1 MQLVL
6 LSGVSGSGKSV
17 ALKALE
23 DAGYFSVDNLP
34 ADLIGP
40 LADYARARGEAKVAI
55 SADARSRESLGN
67 LPEIVERERA
77 KGTDVRVIFLD
88 AADESLVRRFSE
100 TRRPHPLA
108 RDGESLQSAIAEER
122 RVLSWLAE
130 IGQRIDT
137 SALLPSQ
144 LRTWVQDL
152 LVSDRSKLTLIF
164 ESFGY
169 KGGVPLD
176 ADFVFDARCVTPNPH
191 YEPQLR
197 PLCGHDDE
205 VIAFLER
212 ETQAGIL
219 IEDIQ
224 RFLQR
229 WLPRYMLDQRAS
241 LTVAIGC
248 TGGRHRS
255 VYIAD
260 QLAERFAPD
269 YPVVLRHRDLKDEAP
284 RVKRAA
290 RQKA

>member
-6 LSGVSGSGKSV
+6 VSGLSGSGKSV

-23 DAGYFSVDNLP
+23 DAGYFCVDNLP
-34 ADLIGP
+34 ADLVGP
-40 LADYARARGEAKVAI
+40 LADYALGLGEAKVAI
-55 SADARSRESLGN
+55 STDARSRESLGR
-67 LPEIVERERA
+67 LPAIVEKERA
-77 KGTDVRVIFLD
+77 RGSDVRVVFLD
-88 AADESLVRRFSE
+88 ATDESLLRRFAE

-108 RDGESLQSAIAEER
+108 RAGQSLLEAIAEER
-122 RVLSWLAE
+122 RVLAWLAE
-130 IGQRIDT
+130 TGQRIDT
-137 SALLPSQ
+137 SALTPSQ
-144 LRTWVQDL
+144 LRGWMQDL
-152 LVSDRSKLTLIF
+152 VVVDRTRLALCF

-176 ADFVFDARCVTPNPH
+176 ADFVFDARCVVPNPH
-191 YEPQLR
+191 YDPRLR
-197 PLCGHDDE
+197 PLTGHDRE
-205 VIAFLER
+205 VIDFLER

-229 WLPRYMLDQRAS
+229 WLPRFMLEQRAS

-260 QLAERFAPD
+260 QLAERFASE
-269 YPVVLRHRDLKDEAP
+269 YQVVLRHRDLKD
-284 RVKRAA
+284 
-290 RQKA
+290 

>member
-23 DAGYFSVDNLP
+23 DAGFFCVDNLP
-34 ADLIGP
+34 ADLIAP
-40 LADYARARGEAKVAI
+40 LVDYAMSRGEPKVAI
-55 SADARSRESLGN
+55 SADARSRESLGR
-67 LPEIVERERA
+67 LPEIVDKERVR
-77 KGTDVRVIFLD
+77 GNDVRVIFLD
-88 AADESLVRRFSE
+88 ANDESLVRRFSE

-108 RDGESLQSAIAEER
+108 RGGRALPDAIAEER
-122 RVLSWLAE
+122 RVLAWLAE
-130 IGQRIDT
+130 IGHRIDT
-137 SALLPSQ
+137 SALTSAQ
-144 LRTWVQDL
+144 LRGWVQDL
-152 LVSDRSKLTLIF
+152 VVTDHTRLTLTF
-164 ESFGY
+164 ESFGF

-176 ADFVFDARCVTPNPH
+176 ADYVFDARCVLPNPH
-191 YEPQLR
+191 YDSQLR
-197 PLCGHDDE
+197 NQTGHDPD
-205 VIAFLER
+205 VITFLER

-229 WLPRYMLDQRAS
+229 WLPRFILDQRAS

-260 QLAERFAPD
+260 ELAERFASEHQ
-269 YPVVLRHRDLKDEAP
+269 VVLRHRDLKP
-284 RVKRAA
+284 
-290 RQKA
+290 

>member
-23 DAGYFSVDNLP
+23 DAGFFCVDNLP

-40 LADYARARGEAKVAI
+40 LADYAMSRGEPRVAI
-55 SADARSRESLGN
+55 SADARSRESLGR
-67 LPEIVERERA
+67 LPDIVAKERSR
-77 KGTDVRVIFLD
+77 GNDVRVIFLD
-88 AADESLVRRFSE
+88 ANDESLVRRFSE

-108 RDGESLQSAIAEER
+108 RDGQALPDAIAEER
-122 RVLSWLAE
+122 GVLAWLAE

-137 SALLPSQ
+137 SILTPAQ
-144 LRTWVQDL
+144 LRGWIQDL
-152 LVSDRSKLTLIF
+152 VVTDRARMALTI
-164 ESFGY
+164 ESFGF
-169 KGGVPLD
+169 KGGPPLD
-176 ADFVFDARCVTPNPH
+176 ADFVFDARCILPNPH
-191 YEPQLR
+191 YDPRLR
-197 PLCGHDDE
+197 PLTGHDPE
-205 VIAFLER
+205 VIEFLER

-229 WLPRYMLDQRAS
+229 WLPRFVLDQRAS

-260 QLAERFAPD
+260 QLAERFASD
-269 YPVVLRHRDLKDEAP
+269 YPVVLRHRDLRD
-284 RVKRAA
+284 
-290 RQKA
+290 